1 MTGPF
6 TDDERVVGEMIENA
20 GFKKDDSGKPK
31 LSLLP
36 AVGLEEIAIVMQFG
50 AEKYG
55 RDNWKDGAQWTRY
68 LDASLRH
75 LHAFSSGDDV
85 DHESGQT
92 HLAHAGCC
100 ILFLLW
106 YYHNGVGEDDRS
118 S

>member
-20 GFKKDDSGKPK
+20 GFKKDDSGKPR

-50 AEKYG
+50 AEKT
-55 RDNWKDGAQWTRY
+55 KQ
-68 LDASLRH
+68 
-75 LHAFSSGDDV
+75 
-85 DHESGQT
+85 Q
-92 HLAHAGCC
+92 